1 MKRCKVAWLYC
12 LVMLPAVADTLN
24 TVMAWHGRVELLVT
38 DTEH

>member
-12 LVMLPAVADTLN
+12 LVMLPAVAETLI
-24 TVMAWHGRVELLVT
+24 TVMAYGRVELLVT